1 VIRAHRGQFPV
12 SLMCRALGV
21 SRAGLYAAGRR
32 GPSPRAQADAA
43 LRSEIRTIH
52 ATSRQTYGSPRV
64 HAELRAGGRRCGRHR
79 VARLMQ
85 AEGLQARRRR
95 RFRVTTQSRH
105 GHPIAANVLGRR
117 FAVGAP
123 DQAWAGDITYLP
135 TREGWLYLAVLLDL
149 GSRRVIGWAVRSTL
163 ERGLTL
169 AALRMALARRR
180 PAPGVLHHSD
190 RGSQY
195 ACTEYRALLAAHGLA
210 ASMSRAG
217 DCWDNA
223 VVESFL
229 GTLKTEL
236 VEGADWATR
245 AEAEAAVGEYLE
257 AWYNRQR
264 RHSAL
269 GYASPVVYELLRL
282 AA

>member
-1 VIRAHRGQFPV
+1 MR
-12 SLMCRALGV
+12 
-21 SRAGLYAAGRR
+21 
-32 GPSPRAQADAA
+32 
-43 LRSEIRTIH
+43 
-52 ATSRQTYGSPRV
+52 
-64 HAELRAGGRRCGRHR
+64 
-79 VARLMQ
+79 
-85 AEGLQARRRR
+85 AEGLAPRQRR

-105 GHPIAANVLGRR
+105 GHPTAPNVLARR
-117 FAVGAP
+117 FAIGAP
-123 DQAWAGDITYLP
+123 NQVWAGDITYLP

-149 GSRRVIGWAVRSTL
+149 GSRRVVGWAVRATL
-163 ERGLTL
+163 EQGLTL
-169 AALRMALARRR
+169 AALQMALATRRR
-180 PAPGVLHHSD
+180 GPMLVHHSD

-195 ACTEYRALLAAHGLA
+195 ACAEYRRLLAVHGLIP
-210 ASMSRAG
+210 SMSRTG

-229 GTLKTEL
+229 GTLKREL

-245 AEAEAAVGEYLE
+245 GEAEAAVGAYLD

-269 GYASPVVYELLRL
+269 GYVSPVVYELLRP

>member
-245 AEAEAAVGEYLE
+245 AEAEAAVGDYLE

>member
-12 SLMCRALGV
+12 GLMCRMLGV

-32 GPSPRAQADAA
+32 GPSARAQANVA
-43 LRSEIRTIH
+43 LQSEIRTIY

-64 HAELRAGGRRCGRHR
+64 HAELRARGRRCGRHR
-79 VARLMQ
+79 VARLMR
-85 AEGLQARRRR
+85 ADGLAPRRRR
-95 RFRVTTQSRH
+95 RYRVTTQSRH
-105 GHPIAANVLGRR
+105 RHPAAPNVLARR
-117 FAVGAP
+117 FAVGVP
-123 DQAWAGDITYLP
+123 NQVWAGDITYLP

-149 GSRRVIGWAVRSTL
+149 GSRRVIGWAVAATL
-163 ERGLTL
+163 EHGLTL
-169 AALRMALARRR
+169 AAVQMALGTRR
-180 PAPGVLHHSD
+180 PRPGLVHHSD

-195 ACTEYRALLAAHGLA
+195 ACSEYRAVLLAHGLIP
-210 ASMSRAG
+210 SMSRTG

-223 VVESFL
+223 AVESFL
-229 GTLKTEL
+229 GTLKREL

-257 AWYNRQR
+257 GWYNRQR

-269 GYASPVVYELLRL
+269 GYVSPVVYELLRHE
-282 AA
+282 A

>member
-1 VIRAHRGQFPV
+1 MIRAHRGQFPV

>member
-1 VIRAHRGQFPV
+1 MIRAHRGHFPLG
-12 SLMCRALGV
+12 LMCRMLEV
-21 SRAGLYAAGRR
+21 SRAGVYAAARR
-32 GPSPRAQADAA
+32 GPSRRAQANAGVRA
-43 LRSEIRTIH
+43 EIRTIH

-64 HAELRAGGRRCGRHR
+64 HAELRAQGRRCGRHR
-79 VARLMQ
+79 VARLMR

-95 RFRVTTQSRH
+95 RFRLTTQSRH
-105 GHPIAANVLGRR
+105 GHPIAANVLARR

-123 DQAWAGDITYLP
+123 NQVWAGDLTYLP

-149 GSRRVIGWAVRSTL
+149 GSRRVIGWAVRPTL

-169 AALRMALARRR
+169 AALEMALAQRR
-180 PAPGVLHHSD
+180 PAPGALHHSD

-195 ACTEYRALLAAHGLA
+195 ACTEYRARLATHRIAP
-210 ASMSRAG
+210 SMSRTG

-257 AWYNRQR
+257 EWYNRQR

-269 GYASPVVYELLRL
+269 GYVSPVVYELLRL